1 MHQDLESQAAAA
13 LAEELV
19 KSAGLEMPVFDILQ
33 HTNKAPGTPTGSI
46 KQSSSNF
53 LLFFYFFVVLACH

>member
-1 MHQDLESQAAAA
+1 MEDKKKAENDFKKHQELESEAAAA

-33 HTNKAPGTPTGSI
+33 QSNKAPGTPTGS
-46 KQSSSNF
+46 F
-53 LLFFYFFVVLACH
+53 RF